1 MVVFLGILGGFRS
14 VQYWKAQAK
23 MQRYFGKYITAVA
36 LVLITILTLMG
47 CTATSTEQPAN
58 DHPRADL
65 TAVESTAELFR
76 SGGNSGTEVKE
87 DQTVNV
93 ETNDR
98 IELDKGSRSI
108 LKFPNILE
116 AELFRNAIILLTDI
130 RQETGGSTDV
140 ALDLK
145 QGHMFVRLNDT
156 TISQVTVETPYS
168 TVKTLQDGTEF
179 DVCHNET
186 LTCVWVKRGTVE
198 VIGQGEKQI
207 LNAGEASYIL
217 KDQPP
222 SPAIC
227 APIETFT
234 AWEENYRKSADTPA
248 LGQVV
253 SQLQQEPCTVPVTGD
268 QIQADLTAVESTT
281 KVFKG
286 GSTETDIQQDQTV
299 NVQVADR
306 IELDQGS
313 RSILKFPDVL
323 EAELFRNAI
332 VLLTDVKQESGGS
345 TDVNLN
351 LTQGHMFMR
360 LNASAISQVTVETMF
375 ATIKTVE
382 DGTEFDICHNEK
394 LTCVLVKKGI
404 VEIVAQGK
412 KETVEA
418 GEASYI
424 LKDQPPSS
432 AICAPVEIFADWE
445 ESYRKSADTPALG
458 KMVSQLPQE
467 PCTTQ
472 NVELPLDAHILY
484 KDDFKNISSGWPQAK
499 IDNYSVGYSAGE
511 YYRIEILNPNFKNPV
526 YIPNKTKYEDVNIDL
541 KVSTETAK
549 DGDFH
554 YGLVFRR
561 SGDQYYAFTISPR
574 TKKWYVL
581 KSSTDAFK
589 TLKEGA
595 ADNIQGL
602 KGADTLRV
610 SAKGSLFFFRIN
622 GRLVYQI
629 NDPDYANGEVG
640 LFVQTRDSSDALI
653 RFDTITIWDIQAPF
667 IDPTPGAREI
677 CFNNKDDDGDKLIDK
692 ADPDCKIS
700 NVSPTPTSFS
710 PVINTPPTL
719 PPTSTDV
726 PATSTD
732 EPPTSTDEPPPPTDE
747 PPTEPPP
754 PTNPPPPTEP
764 PPPTD
769 PPLPT
774 DPPVIP

>member
-1 MVVFLGILGGFRS
+1 
-14 VQYWKAQAK
+14 
-23 MQRYFGKYITAVA
+23 MQGYFGKSIKSVI
-36 LVLITILTLMG
+36 LIFVPILILLG

-58 DHPRADL
+58 DQFRADL
-65 TAVESTAELFR
+65 TAVESTAKLFR
-76 SGGNSGTEVKE
+76 SGGNSGTDVKQ

-130 RQETGGSTDV
+130 KQETGGSTDIT
-140 ALDLK
+140 LDLK

-168 TVKTLQDGTEF
+168 TVKTLEDGTEF

-186 LTCVWVKRGTVE
+186 LTCVWVKKGTVE
-198 VIGQGEKQI
+198 VIGKSKKQI

-253 SQLQQEPCTVPVTGD
+253 SQLQQEPCAVPVTGN

-281 KVFKG
+281 RVFKG
-286 GSTETDIQQDQTV
+286 GNSETDVQQDQTV
-299 NVQVADR
+299 NIQVNDR
-306 IELDQGS
+306 IELDPAS
-313 RSILKFPDVL
+313 RSILKFSDVL

-332 VLLTDVKQESGGS
+332 VLLKDVKQESGGS
-345 TDVNLN
+345 TEVNLN
-351 LTQGHMFMR
+351 LNQGHMFVR
-360 LNASAISQVTVETMF
+360 LNDSTVSQVTVDTMF

-382 DGTEFDICHNEK
+382 DGTEFNICHNEK
-394 LTCVLVKKGI
+394 LTCVMVKKGI

-412 KETVEA
+412 KEVVEA

-432 AICAPVEIFADWE
+432 AICAPSEIFADWE
-445 ESYRKSADTPALG
+445 VNYRKSADAPALG

-467 PCTTQ
+467 PCDTQ
-472 NVELPLDAHILY
+472 NLELPADAHILY
-484 KDDFKNISSGWPQAK
+484 KDDFKNLSSGWPQAK
-499 IDNYSVGYSAGE
+499 IDNYSLGYSAGE

-526 YIPNKTKYEDVNIDL
+526 YVPNKKNYTDVNIDL

-581 KSSTDAFK
+581 KSSTDALK
-589 TLKEGA
+589 ILKEGV

-602 KGADTLRV
+602 NAADTLRV
-610 SAKGSLFFFRIN
+610 SAKGSLFFFRVD

-629 NDPDYANGEVG
+629 SDPDYASGEVG
-640 LFVQTRDSSDALI
+640 LFVQTRDSPDALV
-653 RFDTITIWDIQAPF
+653 RFDTITIWDIEAPF
-667 IDPTPGAREI
+667 IDPTPRPREI

-692 ADPDCKIS
+692 ADPDCKIL
-700 NVSPTPTSFS
+700 NVSPTPTAIS
-710 PVINTPPTL
+710 PVNKTTATL
-719 PPTSTDV
+719 PPTSTGEPV
-726 PATSTD
+726 TST
-732 EPPTSTDEPPPPTDE
+732 EEPPTVEPPTIAPPPTSTDEPPPPTDP
-747 PPTEPPP
+747 PPTDPPP
-754 PTNPPPPTEP
+754 PTNPPQPTEP

-769 PPLPT
+769 PPATP
-774 DPPVIP
+774 